1 MDYFSNFM
9 TTKEN
14 SDLFRK
20 AKFKSRRGLNELD
33 QIFVPFVLKEFQ
45 GLNVKN
51 QMALIEILE
60 WEDIDLADE
69 ILYRKGYC
77 DEDLKDIFSKIIQ
90 FSSEI

>member
-1 MDYFSNFM
+1 M

-14 SDLFRK
+14 SDLFSK

-33 QIFVPFVLKEFQ
+33 QILVPFVLKEFER
-45 GLNVKN
+45 LDDKN
-51 QMALIEILE
+51 QADLIEILE

-69 ILYRKGYC
+69 ILYRKGNC
-77 DEDLKDIFSKIIQ
+77 KEDLKDIFNQIIQ